1 MAEGSVA
8 AEFDFV
14 SYKIDTI
21 SMRMVNDVNFLMD
34 IGPIK
39 PDCIKLS
46 IKLRNTEKFII
57 DGKVT
62 YIGGLLT
69 QARITNEVDGPM
81 MLEGQFG
88 ISGMFT
94 SKNTV
99 DKQIEETFAK
109 VNLPALLMPY
119 LRATM
124 TNILSNAGFG
134 TMLFPL
140 VNVYELARTQ
150 SISIIDRSE
159 TAISTTGITE
169 I

>member
-1 MAEGSVA
+1 MAEGSIT

-14 SYKIDTI
+14 SYKIDSI
-21 SMRMVNDVNFLMD
+21 SMRMESDISYLMNT
-34 IGPIK
+34 GPIK
-39 PDCIKLS
+39 PECIKLS

-62 YIGGLLT
+62 YVGGLMT
-69 QARITNEVDGPM
+69 QIRITNEANGSM

-99 DKQIEETFAK
+99 DDQTEEKFAK

-124 TNILSNAGFG
+124 TNILSNTGFG

-140 VNVYELARTQ
+140 VNVYELAKTQ
-150 SISIIDRSE
+150 NLSITDHSE
-159 TAISTTGITE
+159 KLSLPQI
-169 I
+169 

>member
-1 MAEGSVA
+1 MAESRITAG
-8 AEFDFV
+8 FDFV
-14 SYKIDTI
+14 SYKIDSI
-21 SMRMVNDVNFLMD
+21 SMKMGNEISFLMD
-34 IGPIK
+34 TGPIQ

-46 IKLRNTEKFII
+46 IKLRDTEKFII
-57 DGKVT
+57 NEKVT
-62 YIGGLLT
+62 YIGGLMTLV
-69 QARITNEVDGPM
+69 RITNGKDGPI

-94 SKNTV
+94 AENLADNQV
-99 DKQIEETFAK
+99 EETFAK

-140 VNVYELARTQ
+140 VNVYELAKTQ
-150 SISIIDRSE
+150 NLSIIDH
-159 TAISTTGITE
+159 TGKLPSSQQE
-169 I
+169 K